1 MREPDPAA
9 RLSDEQRRAADAG
22 SKPMM
27 PVHGRPFLDYVLS
40 ALADA
45 GISDVALVV
54 APDHQ
59 DMADHFAAHLPARVT
74 VGFVVQPE
82 ALGTANA
89 VLAAES
95 WTAGAPFLAMNAD
108 NLYPVPAL
116 RALASLA
123 EPGLAAFDR
132 DDLVRTGNIPEDRVR
147 AFALVQVDDEGYLT
161 AIVEK
166 PTDLLLQTGLPP
178 KGGSHETSNGNALV
192 YRESPVASAFRRKD
206 LLVSMNCWRFDA
218 RIFEACRD
226 VPRSPRGE
234 LELPGAVALAM
245 SRGVPFK
252 AIPARGP
259 VLDLSRRADA
269 GDIEQRLA
277 GQAPRP

>member
-1 MREPDPAA
+1 MREPDPGA

-22 SKPMM
+22 SKPMI

-54 APDHQ
+54 SPDHQ
-59 DMADHFAAHLPARVT
+59 DIAAHYAAHPPVRLS
-74 VGFVVQPE
+74 VGSVVQPE

-89 VLAAES
+89 VLAAEE
-95 WTAGAPFLAMNAD
+95 WTAGSPFLAMNAD

-116 RALASLA
+116 HALGSLD
-123 EPGLAAFDR
+123 EPGLAAFDAG
-132 DDLVRTGNIPEDRVR
+132 DLVRTSNIPEDRVR
-147 AFALVQVDDEGYLT
+147 AFALVDADDAGYLT

-166 PTDLLLQTGLPP
+166 PAGL
-178 KGGSHETSNGNALV
+178 SH
-192 YRESPVASAFRRKD
+192 P
-206 LLVSMNCWRFDA
+206 LVSMNCWRFDA
-218 RIFEACRD
+218 RIFDACRD
-226 VPRSPRGE
+226 VARSARGE
-234 LELPGAVALAM
+234 FELPEAVALAM
-245 SRGVPFK
+245 RRGVRFR

-269 GDIEQRLA
+269 ADVERRLA
-277 GQAPRP
+277 GRAPRP